1 MSGLGS
7 GLGPGLGPGL
17 EVEAEGGCEAM
28 DLSFDHLITTEQLQT
43 LAVCAGLDMQETDLA
58 VASAWLLC
66 VNGEKKKLMTKYFEE
81 STYINFR
88 SENAHI
94 SELILLH
101 QIQQFHKSS
110 PLNIY
115 E

>member
-1 MSGLGS
+1 
-7 GLGPGLGPGL
+7 
-17 EVEAEGGCEAM
+17 
-28 DLSFDHLITTEQLQT
+28 
-43 LAVCAGLDMQETDLA
+43 
-58 VASAWLLC
+58 
-66 VNGEKKKLMTKYFEE
+66 MTKYFEE